1 MIVISKTARELSNCT
16 ASDSAE
22 SSRQCNKVI
31 PFYPLRYALAPA
43 EKAGY
48 AYTHKNLERG
58 FPVLASSQYVL
69 RSLRDDDGFLYILDP
84 DNREQILCFVYR
96 SQDGE
101 TNGGKRRPASFQRLQ
116 LDEAFRATGLVG
128 ELLPFPYIPAYHHDP
143 KIVTI
148 WFADTL
154 LSARKLTAIHDG
166 STAALGTFGT
176 SIDLTPWLTAFAQDL
191 NPGQAPEVP
200 HTLRLEDIADQKP
213 IGLDGATV
221 PWSEYA
227 DGVLAPSVAAMRMAQ
242 GPGSARL
249 AVVLHDP
256 VGMASELNHRI
267 DGVLQQWST
276 YNEHAA
282 RLRWVSDAIEALGNN
297 VAREAELQ
305 TLSNDAVGSALP
317 PGVTGGAANAAR
329 ARAYEKG
336 LAAKRKLFM
345 ESVDEKA
352 RAEFLKN
359 DVPTVGRYQEWL
371 NAAAADLVPWGT
383 TYNGPGA
390 LSATVANLYD
400 WTDPTNFAAG
410 RAAVVRTLFGL
421 ICCTP
426 GTQALTQQLTP
437 DGPREGTLLAYALTG
452 YPKISAWA
460 ATRRVFEA
468 TSDHLATQA
477 LNDLGV
483 LVKEVMPD
491 PASRQLTALAML
503 ALTNGKSSMTG
514 SAIWS
519 SRYAAL
525 FEAAEGRLAIPQ
537 QIATRDIPELL
548 RREANLTGPV
558 KFRISPLAQGAKDY
572 VNIMR
577 LTSALQDA
585 EVAHLRKAAPTITKK
600 LSLWHGA
607 KIGLSGLSVLTSVTN
622 TANALNELVTTDQ
635 SALVN
640 CLNVT
645 GNLLAIEGAG
655 KGLTAAV
662 LSRQHDLAALN
673 GKRAEAEA
681 LKKLASRADRWA
693 IALVAGA
700 SLVTA
705 FKDKHS
711 LDSRGSTEKSVTTV
725 GIRIQEASAAIG
737 FSYLGAKMWTQGAT
751 ELAAKIALQKS
762 AERVAFAAV
771 ERAAIWFA
779 GAPIALILA
788 ALQVAH
794 AWNQSRADKAKITD
808 WISHGCLGLSPALDG
823 KAEQQKYHELFLSPR
838 IDTSVKVGNVV
849 LESILPRFGAPRTQR
864 EVVVWLP
871 GWQPQISAYK
881 IVQHVAFG
889 LFEED
894 SFDDPSAVRV
904 VKGNGYVQVGA
915 RNLLGNT
922 VVRYWPNGFTQ
933 PDLVLETTG

>member
-31 PFYPLRYALAPA
+31 PLYPLRYALAPA

-69 RSLRDDDGFLYILDP
+69 RSLRDDDGFLYIFDP

-96 SQDGE
+96 SPDGE
-101 TNGGKRRPASFQRLQ
+101 TNGGQRRPASFQRLQ

-166 STAALGTFGT
+166 CTAAFGTFGT
-176 SIDLTPWLTAFAQDL
+176 SVDLTSWLTAFAQDL
-191 NPGQAPEVP
+191 DPEQAPEVP
-200 HTLRLEDIADQKP
+200 HTLRLEDIADQNP

-336 LAAKRKLFM
+336 LAAKCKLFM

-371 NAAAADLVPWGT
+371 NAAAADLLACGASHS
-383 TYNGPGA
+383 GPGNLTTA
-390 LSATVANLYD
+390 IRNLYD
-400 WTDPTNFAAG
+400 WKDAGNFLAG

-421 ICCTP
+421 TCCGA
-426 GTQALTQQLTP
+426 GTQRLALQLTS
-437 DGPREGTLLAYALTG
+437 DGPIEGSLLGLALTG
-452 YPKISAWA
+452 HPQITAWA
-460 ATRRVFEA
+460 ATRKILETTTDQIA
-468 TSDHLATQA
+468 DHA
-477 LNDLGV
+477 LKDLNA
-483 LVKEVMPD
+483 LVGEIRPD
-491 PASRQLTALAML
+491 AASRQLTSLVML
-503 ALTNGKSSMTG
+503 ALIKTKAPVTAEGLW
-514 SAIWS
+514 A
-519 SRYAAL
+519 SRYVAM
-525 FEAAEGRLAIPQ
+525 FEVAEGQLVVPEKIAARDVPQ
-537 QIATRDIPELL
+537 LL
-548 RREANLTGPV
+548 RREANLTGQID
-558 KFRISPLAQGAKDY
+558 FRMSAVPSGGNEHIT
-572 VNIMR
+572 VMR
-577 LTSALQDA
+577 LNVLSK
-585 EVAHLRKAAPTITKK
+585 VANPAPARQLAPGLAPR
-600 LSLWHGA
+600 LSLWHQTRL
-607 KIGLSGLSVLTSVTN
+607 GLGGLNLLASVTN
-622 TANALNELVTTDQ
+622 TATAMSQLSITDQ
-635 SALVN
+635 SALVHS
-640 CLNVT
+640 LNVT
-645 GNLLAIEGAG
+645 GNLLGIAGAG
-655 KGLTAAV
+655 KGLSAAV
-662 LSRQHDLAALN
+662 LNRQRDLAALR
-673 GKRAEAEA
+673 GEAAGAEA
-681 LKKLASRADRWA
+681 LKKLADRADRWA

-705 FKDKHS
+705 YKDYFAITGKGRRES
-711 LDSRGSTEKSVTTV
+711 DVSRAG
-725 GIRIQEASAAIG
+725 
-737 FSYLGAKMWTQGAT
+737 
-751 ELAAKIALQKS
+751 IALQG
-762 AERVAFAAV
+762 AAAGLGFSHVLAKLWTSRLRLTV
-771 ERAAIWFA
+771 ESIAMQRGGQAALLSIAGRAAIWLA
-779 GAPIALILA
+779 DAPVALILTA
-788 ALQVAH
+788 IQLGY
-794 AWNQSRADKAKITD
+794 AWNQARADRAKIAD
-808 WISHGCLGLSPALDG
+808 WISQGCLGQEPIFDG
-823 KAEQQKYHELFLSPR
+823 PKEQRMYYELFLKPR
-838 IDTSVKVGNVV
+838 IESNTKFGNVV
-849 LESILPRFGAPRTQR
+849 LEGTLPRFGAPRPQR
-864 EVVVWLP
+864 DITVLLP
-871 GWQPQISAYK
+871 GWQPQVSAYALT
-881 IVQHVAFG
+881 QHVAFG
-889 LFEED
+889 VMTESTLN
-894 SFDDPSAVRV
+894 DPAKVTM
-904 VKGNGYVQVGA
+904 KNGNGYLQLEVH
-915 RNLLGNT
+915 NLLGDT
-922 VVRYWPNGFTQ
+922 VVRYWPNNFTQ
-933 PDLVLETTG
+933 PDLMLEMKN

>member
-1 MIVISKTARELSNCT
+1 MSFITKTLRELNNCT

-22 SSRQCNKVI
+22 SPRQCNKVI

-96 SQDGE
+96 SPDGE

-154 LSARKLTAIHDG
+154 LSARKLAAIHDG

-176 SIDLTPWLTAFAQDL
+176 SVYLTPWLTAFAQDL
-191 NPGQAPEVP
+191 NPEQAPEVP
-200 HTLRLEDIADQKP
+200 HTLRLEDIADQNP

-221 PWSEYA
+221 LWSEYA
-227 DGVLAPSVAAMRMAQ
+227 DGVIPPSVAAMRMAQ

-359 DVPTVGRYQEWL
+359 DAPTVGRYQEWL
-371 NAAAADLVPWGT
+371 NAAAADLLACGASHS
-383 TYNGPGA
+383 GPGDLTTA
-390 LSATVANLYD
+390 IRNLYD
-400 WTDPTNFAAG
+400 WKDAGNFVAG

-421 ICCTP
+421 TCC
-426 GTQALTQQLTP
+426 GAGTQQLALQLTS
-437 DGPREGTLLAYALTG
+437 DGPIEGSLLGLALTG
-452 YPKISAWA
+452 HPQITAWA
-460 ATRRVFEA
+460 AARKILETTTDQIA
-468 TSDHLATQA
+468 DHA
-477 LNDLGV
+477 LKDLNA
-483 LVKEVMPD
+483 LVGEIRPD
-491 PASRQLTALAML
+491 AASRQLTSLVML
-503 ALTNGKSSMTG
+503 ALIKTRAPVTAEGLW
-514 SAIWS
+514 A
-519 SRYAAL
+519 SRYVAM
-525 FEAAEGRLAIPQ
+525 FEIAEGHLVVPEKIAARDVPQ
-537 QIATRDIPELL
+537 LL
-548 RREANLTGPV
+548 RREANLTGQID
-558 KFRISPLAQGAKDY
+558 FRMSAVPSGGNEHIT
-572 VNIMR
+572 VMR
-577 LTSALQDA
+577 LNVLSK
-585 EVAHLRKAAPTITKK
+585 VANPAPVRELAPGLAAR
-600 LSLWHGA
+600 LSLWHQTRL
-607 KIGLSGLSVLTSVTN
+607 GLGGLNLLASVPN
-622 TANALNELVTTDQ
+622 TVSALSQFTVLDQ

-640 CLNVT
+640 SLNVT
-645 GNLLAIEGAG
+645 GNLLGIAGAG
-655 KGLTAAV
+655 KGLSAAV
-662 LSRQHDLAALN
+662 LNRQRDLAALS
-673 GKRAEAEA
+673 GKAAEAESM
-681 LKKLASRADRWA
+681 KRLAHRADRMA
-693 IALVAGA
+693 IKFVAIA

-705 FKDKHS
+705 LKDAIALARQGHHQSK
-711 LDSRGSTEKSVTTV
+711 VTAA
-725 GIRIQEASAAIG
+725 GITIQVAAAVFG
-737 FSYLGAKMWTQGAT
+737 FSHLHAKLWREGLSRTGQKAG
-751 ELAAKIALQKS
+751 LYIVGRAALPGIVG
-762 AERVAFAAV
+762 RT
-771 ERAAIWFA
+771 AIWFA
-779 GAPIALILA
+779 GAPAALTVT
-788 ALQVAH
+788 ALQVAY
-794 AWNQSRADKAKITD
+794 AWNQARADRARIAD
-808 WISHGCLGLSPALDG
+808 WMRHGCLGIDPELDG
-823 KAEQQKYHELFLSPR
+823 ATEQNGYYKLFLQPR
-838 IDTSVKVGNVV
+838 IDASYQWGNIV
-849 LESILPRFGAPRTQR
+849 LESVVPRFGRPRAQR
-864 EVVVWLP
+864 EVAILLP
-871 GWQPQISAYK
+871 GWQPQISAYTL
-881 IVQHVAFG
+881 VQHVVFG
-889 LFEED
+889 LMTENVV
-894 SFDDPSAVRV
+894 DDPSNVQVRN
-904 VKGNGYVQVGA
+904 GNGYLLLDA
-915 RNLLGNT
+915 HNLLGNT
-922 VVRYWPNGFTQ
+922 AVRYWPNGFTQ
-933 PDLVLETTG
+933 PDLILEMTH

>member
-96 SQDGE
+96 SPDGE

-128 ELLPFPYIPAYHHDP
+128 ELLPFPYITAYHHDP

-154 LSARKLTAIHDG
+154 LSSRKLTAIHDG

-176 SIDLTPWLTAFAQDL
+176 SVDLTPWLTAFAQDL
-191 NPGQAPEVP
+191 NPEQAPEVP

-227 DGVLAPSVAAMRMAQ
+227 DGVLAPSMAAMRMAQ

-329 ARAYEKG
+329 ARAYERG
-336 LAAKRKLFM
+336 LAAKRKLFT

-400 WTDPTNFAAG
+400 WADPTNFAAG

-503 ALTNGKSSMTG
+503 ALTNGKSSITG

-525 FEAAEGRLAIPQ
+525 FEVAEGRLAIPQ

-572 VNIMR
+572 VTIVR
-577 LTSALQDA
+577 LTSAIEIADISAIREL
-585 EVAHLRKAAPTITKK
+585 APKLSSR

-607 KIGLSGLSVLTSVTN
+607 KVSLGGLNALTSVTN
-622 TANALNELVTTDQ
+622 TATALNQLSAADQ

-640 CLNVT
+640 SLNVT
-645 GNLLAIEGAG
+645 GNLLGIGWAT

-662 LSRQHDLAALN
+662 LLRQRDILALN
-673 GKRAEAEA
+673 GNAANAEAFNR
-681 LKKLASRADRWA
+681 LAHRADRWA
-693 IALVAGA
+693 LALAAASATVFALKDLLAVGRQGQAEGKVTVAGIA
-700 SLVTA
+700 VQ
-705 FKDKHS
+705 
-711 LDSRGSTEKSVTTV
+711 G
-725 GIRIQEASAAIG
+725 ASAAIG
-737 FSYLGAKMWTQGAT
+737 FAHLLAKVWTDALATHGASAAAQLAGGRAIAGAMGRVA
-751 ELAAKIALQKS
+751 LWFAAAPVGLIISALQLS
-762 AERVAFAAV
+762 Y
-771 ERAAIWFA
+771 
-779 GAPIALILA
+779 
-788 ALQVAH
+788 
-794 AWNQSRADKAKITD
+794 AWNQSRLDKAKVAD
-808 WISHGCLGLSPALDG
+808 WISQGCLGLSPTFTG
-823 KAEQQKYHELFLSPR
+823 PNEQKAYYELFMTPKV
-838 IDTSVKVGNVV
+838 DTSYQFRNIVF
-849 LESILPRFGAPRTQR
+849 EHITPRFGLPRAQR
-864 EVVVWLP
+864 NIAILLP
-871 GWQPQISAYK
+871 GWQPQISSYT
-881 IVQHVAFG
+881 VTQHVLFG
-889 LFEED
+889 VMTE
-894 SFDDPSAVRV
+894 SVSNDPTKVEQRN
-904 VKGNGYVQVGA
+904 GNGYLQMEA
-915 RNLLGNT
+915 HNLAGNT

-933 PDLVLETTG
+933 PDLVLEMTH